1 MERSKGIIYLILA
14 STLWS
19 FGGVLIKSVSWNAM
33 AVTGARSFISAFVI
47 SLYLKRFK
55 LRLTKDMLIAAFFY
69 ALMVTTFVGANKLTT
84 AANAIFLQ
92 YTAPVY
98 VAVFGNLILGEKMN
112 ISDYVALVFVF
123 LGMALFFSE
132 RISSGNLVG
141 NLLAILSGLAF
152 GFFIIFLRKQKN
164 AQPAESVV
172 MGNIIAAAIG
182 LPFVFQERI
191 TSSDIIGIILLGV
204 IQLGLS
210 YIFYS
215 IAITKVKA
223 FEAAL
228 IAVIEPILNPIWVL
242 LITGEYPSKYALI
255 GGAVIVASI
264 TLRYAVLSLGKGT
277 KAS

>member
-1 MERSKGIIYLILA
+1 M
-14 STLWS
+14 
-19 FGGVLIKSVSWNAM
+19 LIKSVSWNAM